1 MDTTHMLIGALFI
14 IMLVGLSLN
23 NSRYKEQIEKM
34 QKQIDELCK
43 ATGHRELISTQ
54 VSDDEKK

>member
-1 MDTTHMLIGALFI
+1 MLIGALFI
-14 IMLVGLSLN
+14 IMVIGLLLN
-23 NSRYKEQIEKM
+23 NSKYKEQIKKM

-43 ATGHRELISTQ
+43 ATEHRELISTQ

>member
-1 MDTTHMLIGALFI
+1 MDTTYILIGALFI
-14 IMLVGLSLN
+14 IMVVGLLLN
-23 NSRYKEQIEKM
+23 NSKYKEQIEKM